1 LVLTVFASEAG
12 RCHLHFPEHKGVQP
26 DRHTEPAVGFIHFVQ
41 DEKAGES
48 MSSEKLHAPRER
60 LTTATLSHHH
70 AIVSV
75 MEEMDAIDWYRQ
87 RAEDT
92 EDAPLREILL
102 HNMREEVEH
111 ACMILEWLRRND
123 PEWSK
128 QMDTYLYT
136 DVPITEVEQIEE
148 HGRAGEPARSPTGS
162 QAPEPSPRIP
172 ARSAGRF
179 TVGSLKEHGD

>member
-1 LVLTVFASEAG
+1 
-12 RCHLHFPEHKGVQP
+12 
-26 DRHTEPAVGFIHFVQ
+26 
-41 DEKAGES
+41 
-48 MSSEKLHAPRER
+48 MSSENLHAPRER

-92 EDAPLREILL
+92 EETALREILL
-102 HNMREEVEH
+102 HNMREEIEH

-136 DVPITEVEQIEE
+136 EVPITEVERIEE
-148 HGRAGEPARSPTGS
+148 HEQAGKLARSPTGS
-162 QAPEPSPRIP
+162 NGPDPRS
-172 ARSAGRF
+172 AATSAGRF